1 MNPQQIKL
9 VQDSFALIAPFADL
23 AAEMFY
29 AKLFQL
35 DPSLRPMFKGDMRE
49 QKLKLMAMLT
59 VAVNSLTRP
68 AELLMAVQT
77 LGRRHATY
85 GIEDRHYETVGAAL
99 LWTLEQGLGQAFTP
113 AVRAAWTEVYTL
125 IATTMQEA
133 AAEIVVPVHS

>member
-1 MNPQQIKL
+1 MDPQQIKL
-9 VQDSFALIAPFADL
+9 VQDSFALISPFADL

-29 AKLFQL
+29 VKLFHL
-35 DPSLRPMFKGDMRE
+35 DPSLRSMFKGNMGE

-68 AELLMAVQT
+68 AELLMAVQA

-85 GIEDRHYETVGAAL
+85 GVEDRHYDSVGTAL

-113 AVRAAWTEVYTL
+113 AVKAAWTAAYTL
-125 IATTMQEA
+125 IATTMKEA
-133 AAEIVVPVHS
+133 AAEVAVPINS